1 MAKDGTSRDGG
12 SSVAFVIAGALALGA
27 LGLVYYFH
35 GQAAAAEKALVQSED
50 DYREMQQ
57 RMKKPVED
65 FVRRTKGQPAGPKE
79 EPTGDLLIF
88 LDRKAREAQVPAGSF
103 TITRNATSTTGA
115 WQESSYTVAFLTE
128 KKDTLI
134 KRNPVVDFLG
144 KVERES
150 PSTKSKT
157 LQITFSGDDLK
168 SATIGFSQF
177 KPK

>member
-1 MAKDGTSRDGG
+1 MAKDGTTRDGG
-12 SSVAFVIAGALALGA
+12 SSVAFIVAATLALGA
-27 LGLVYYFH
+27 LGLVYYYH
-35 GQAAAAEKALVQSED
+35 GQAAAAEKALLQSED

-65 FVRRTKGQPAGPKE
+65 FVRRTKGQPATPKE
-79 EPTGDLLIF
+79 EPTGDLLTF
-88 LDRKAREAQVPAGSF
+88 LDRKAREAQIPAGSF

-115 WQESSYTVAFLTE
+115 WQESSYTVSFQTE
-128 KKDTLI
+128 KKESLI

-150 PSTKSKT
+150 PSTKSKSIQ
-157 LQITFSGDDLK
+157 LTFSGDDLK